1 MKKMRSTAVA
11 SLAAVA
17 GIVTVQGVAMA
28 NTYDAYCGAGKNGCK
43 VTIDSRGVS
52 SPSGFIPAGGVL
64 QWYQGGEGDTEN
76 VAASVAGGTAGGL
89 AGAVVGSAA
98 LCWTIVLCPLGFFG
112 GMGLGIA
119 GGGTAGKKSE
129 HTFTVVGYD
138 EKGIKVSQ
146 HFWFVNKRPAG
157 RVMQSLPVMTGLA
170 MGQVRPLETISQA
183 LGIELKAEPVA
194 AVRAGDAPATLGES
208 PRTAKQPSKKCWSK
222 FLERPG
228 MSTWAETNPTAA
240 DKVKAKKY
248 ADC

>member
-1 MKKMRSTAVA
+1 MKTTRI
-11 SLAAVA
+11 AAGLTGA
-17 GIVTVQGVAMA
+17 AIALSGSAAMA

-52 SPSGFIPAGGVL
+52 TPSGFIPAGGVL

-98 LCWTIVLCPLGFFG
+98 LCWTIVLCPIGFFG

-138 EKGIKVSQ
+138 EKGSKVSQ
-146 HFWFVNKRPAG
+146 HFWFVNKKPAG

-183 LGIELKAEPVA
+183 LGIELKAAPVA
-194 AVRAGDAPATLGES
+194 AVRAGDAPATLGNAS
-208 PRTAKQPSKKCWSK
+208 QAKAEAAKKCWSK

-228 MSTWAETNPTAA
+228 MSTWADANPEAA
-240 DKVKAKKY
+240 EKVKTKKY
-248 ADC
+248 DDC